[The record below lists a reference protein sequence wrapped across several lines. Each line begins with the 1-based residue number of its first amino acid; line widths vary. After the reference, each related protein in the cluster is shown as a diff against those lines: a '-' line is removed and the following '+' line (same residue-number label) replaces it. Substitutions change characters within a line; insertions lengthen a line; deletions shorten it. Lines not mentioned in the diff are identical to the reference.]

1 MQPSNEHC
9 SPSLPFPSP
18 LLLSARAPSLFSFSL
33 SFHLCHSYTDPLRS
47 NLCARQGASTKSR
60 SSTIW
65 KIEQERKGEKRGE
78 GRGGEGRGRTRIH
91 TRVSFRFRF
100 VPRAWLTFR
109 GRAVPE
115 IGARHEIEGSV
126 ASNMLDRINEV
137 VVARRRLRK

>member
-1 MQPSNEHC
+1 MEN
-9 SPSLPFPSP
+9 
-18 LLLSARAPSLFSFSL
+18 RA
-33 SFHLCHSYTDPLRS
+33 
-47 NLCARQGASTKSR
+47 GTKGR
-60 SSTIW
+60 
-65 KIEQERKGEKRGE
+65 EAGGGE
-78 GRGGEGRGRTRIH
+78 GRGGKRTRARAH